1 MASGF
6 VKAELM
12 TCRQG
17 RSQVSFRL
25 LYNSVLLLVFG
36 LILWKWMN
44 GVDSLGSNQECKI
57 GYIHSHSRVSQCL
70 ASIRK
75 LGNRRSSEGLRSFK
89 PSKGTNLFILIILAG
104 DIEMNPGPRFQCGLC
119 KKYCKASD
127 RLLECEE
134 CEKRFHA
141 SCSNLSDNELLRI
154 ESGDGAWYCTNC
166 KADCGLCS
174 GAVLKGHKAVQ
185 CDNCDMWIHNECS
198 FIAETQ
204 YETVNNTNCTW
215 ICPKCEFF
223 NFSDSFFGEQVNV
236 ETENRFVPL
245 TKVKKDRSSPCGTNK
260 SSFISGLKFISMN
273 INSIRGKKLELL
285 AFLDFHQPHV
295 VAIQETKIDS
305 SIATSELFPET
316 CPYSVYRKD
325 RNIHGG
331 GVMLLVHKD
340 ISHMPI
346 TELENDSESI
356 WVKVFANKTSHFVA
370 SWYRPP
376 GSTSEEFQLFRE
388 QLDYIRTHHRGK
400 KLPSAHVLGDF
411 NFKDIDWPDR
421 LSKSGSTLSQSEGQI
436 LIDIMNDHGLEQM
449 VHFPTREKNTLDL
462 ILTTLPGQFQDVHS
476 PDKLSDH
483 DIVSG
488 TLKMFIPP
496 IKKPR
501 RKVYLYQK
509 GDYESMRKDT
519 LQFAKEKYFNGHSD
533 TRSVQ
538 ENFDLLTSFIQDTA
552 DKHIPSKTSR
562 SVSSIPWITPE
573 IRRKIRRKNK
583 THAKA
588 KKTGSSKL
596 RSKFETLRREIKADV
611 RKQHD
616 LYVNNLVGDVKAN
629 PRDFYRYINSQKKDT
644 QGIPPLKR
652 KNGKGVAQSDLEKAE
667 EFNGQFTDVFSKNE
681 HTQVPLLDRSAPF
694 MNDIAVS
701 KDGVIKLL
709 KGLNPS
715 KALGPDELHPRVLKE
730 LATELGP
737 VLAHLFQQSIDTG
750 EIPKEWSLANICP
763 LFKKS
768 DRSLACNY
776 RPVSLTC
783 VPCKL
788 LEHIVCSNIMA
799 HLDEYKLLSDRQHA
813 FRKGHSCETQLT
825 TVIND
830 WAKILDNRGQVD
842 TFILDF
848 EKAFDTPPHELLKS
862 KLFGYGI
869 GGKTLKWIDS
879 FLCFRQQRVVVNGVK
894 SDWAPVLSGVPQ
906 GTVLGPLLF
915 SLYINDISSDI
926 ESEIR
931 LFADDCVCYREIK
944 DEKDTM
950 KLQRDIDRLGSW
962 ARKWG
967 MRFQPVKCNMMQ
979 LTRKRIKKIHA
990 SYTLE
995 GTNLE
1000 NVESIKYLGVTITS
1014 DLRWNTHVSNVCT
1027 KANRTLGF
1035 LRRNLHSCPQEVKEA
1050 AYKGLVRP
1058 VLDYG
1063 SSVWD
1068 PPGVVLQEELES
1080 VQKRAARFVTG
1091 NYDYETG
1098 SMTGILG
1105 QLKWDSLKK
1114 RRKDNRLILL
1124 YKGLKGKASVPTD
1137 DLIPKTRR
1145 CRNQHSMAFQT
1156 PIANTD
1162 VYKGSFFPQTI
1173 RDWNALP
1180 DSLISSAEDAE
1191 DCVAKFTSL
1200 VRARD

>member
-1 MASGF
+1 M
-6 VKAELM
+6 
-12 TCRQG
+12 Q
-17 RSQVSFRL
+17 
-25 LYNSVLLLVFG
+25 
-36 LILWKWMN
+36 
-44 GVDSLGSNQECKI
+44 
-57 GYIHSHSRVSQCL
+57 
-70 ASIRK
+70 
-75 LGNRRSSEGLRSFK
+75 SS
-89 PSKGTNLFILIILAG
+89 
-104 DIEMNPGPRFQCGLC
+104 
-119 KKYCKASD
+119 
-127 RLLECEE
+127 
-134 CEKRFHA
+134 
-141 SCSNLSDNELLRI
+141 
-154 ESGDGAWYCTNC
+154 
-166 KADCGLCS
+166 
-174 GAVLKGHKAVQ
+174 
-185 CDNCDMWIHNECS
+185 
-198 FIAETQ
+198 
-204 YETVNNTNCTW
+204 
-215 ICPKCEFF
+215 
-223 NFSDSFFGEQVNV
+223 
-236 ETENRFVPL
+236 
-245 TKVKKDRSSPCGTNK
+245 
-260 SSFISGLKFISMN
+260 
-273 INSIRGKKLELL
+273 
-285 AFLDFHQPHV
+285 
-295 VAIQETKIDS
+295 
-305 SIATSELFPET
+305 
-316 CPYSVYRKD
+316 
-325 RNIHGG
+325 
-331 GVMLLVHKD
+331 
-340 ISHMPI
+340 
-346 TELENDSESI
+346 
-356 WVKVFANKTSHFVA
+356 
-370 SWYRPP
+370 
-376 GSTSEEFQLFRE
+376 
-388 QLDYIRTHHRGK
+388 
-400 KLPSAHVLGDF
+400 
-411 NFKDIDWPDR
+411 
-421 LSKSGSTLSQSEGQI
+421 
-436 LIDIMNDHGLEQM
+436 
-449 VHFPTREKNTLDL
+449 TRDKNTLDL

-476 PDKLSDH
+476 PDTLSDQ

-488 TLKMFIPP
+488 TLKIFIPP

-509 GDYESMRKDT
+509 GDYESMRKDA
-519 LQFAKEKYFNGHSD
+519 LEFAKEKYFNGHSD

-538 ENFDLLTSFIQDTA
+538 ENFDLLTSFIQDSA

-596 RSKFETLRREIKADV
+596 RAKFETLRREIKADV

-681 HTQVPLLDRSAPF
+681 HTQVPLLHRS
-694 MNDIAVS
+694 
-701 KDGVIKLL
+701 
-709 KGLNPS
+709 
-715 KALGPDELHPRVLKE
+715 LGPDELPPRVLKE

-737 VLAHLFQQSIDTG
+737 VFAHLFQQSIDTG

-763 LFKKS
+763 LFKKRV
-768 DRSLACNY
+768 RSLACNY
-776 RPVSLTC
+776 CAVSLTC

-862 KLFGYGI
+862 KLFSYGI

-879 FLCFRQQRVVVNGVK
+879 FLCFRQQRVVINGVK

-962 ARKWG
+962 ARKSG

-995 GTNLE
+995 ETNLE
-1000 NVESIKYLGVTITS
+1000 NVETYIL
-1014 DLRWNTHVSNVCT
+1014 
-1027 KANRTLGF
+1027 AP
-1035 LRRNLHSCPQEVKEA
+1035 RR
-1050 AYKGLVRP
+1050 
-1058 VLDYG
+1058 
-1063 SSVWD
+1063 
-1068 PPGVVLQEELES
+1068 
-1080 VQKRAARFVTG
+1080 
-1091 NYDYETG
+1091 
-1098 SMTGILG
+1098 
-1105 QLKWDSLKK
+1105 
-1114 RRKDNRLILL
+1114 
-1124 YKGLKGKASVPTD
+1124 
-1137 DLIPKTRR
+1137 
-1145 CRNQHSMAFQT
+1145 
-1156 PIANTD
+1156 
-1162 VYKGSFFPQTI
+1162 
-1173 RDWNALP
+1173 
-1180 DSLISSAEDAE
+1180 
-1191 DCVAKFTSL
+1191 
-1200 VRARD
+1200 

>member
-1 MASGF
+1 
-6 VKAELM
+6 
-12 TCRQG
+12 
-17 RSQVSFRL
+17 
-25 LYNSVLLLVFG
+25 
-36 LILWKWMN
+36 
-44 GVDSLGSNQECKI
+44 
-57 GYIHSHSRVSQCL
+57 
-70 ASIRK
+70 
-75 LGNRRSSEGLRSFK
+75 
-89 PSKGTNLFILIILAG
+89 
-104 DIEMNPGPRFQCGLC
+104 
-119 KKYCKASD
+119 
-127 RLLECEE
+127 
-134 CEKRFHA
+134 
-141 SCSNLSDNELLRI
+141 
-154 ESGDGAWYCTNC
+154 
-166 KADCGLCS
+166 
-174 GAVLKGHKAVQ
+174 
-185 CDNCDMWIHNECS
+185 
-198 FIAETQ
+198 
-204 YETVNNTNCTW
+204 
-215 ICPKCEFF
+215 
-223 NFSDSFFGEQVNV
+223 
-236 ETENRFVPL
+236 
-245 TKVKKDRSSPCGTNK
+245 
-260 SSFISGLKFISMN
+260 
-273 INSIRGKKLELL
+273 
-285 AFLDFHQPHV
+285 
-295 VAIQETKIDS
+295 
-305 SIATSELFPET
+305 
-316 CPYSVYRKD
+316 
-325 RNIHGG
+325 
-331 GVMLLVHKD
+331 
-340 ISHMPI
+340 MPI

-376 GSTSEEFQLFRE
+376 GSTSKEFKLFRE
-388 QLDYIRTHHRGK
+388 QLDYIKTHHKGK

-421 LSKSGSTLSQSEGQI
+421 LSKSGSTLSQSGGQI

-488 TLKMFIPP
+488 TLKIFIPP

-519 LQFAKEKYFNGHSD
+519 LEFAKEKYFNGHSD

-538 ENFDLLTSFIQDTA
+538 ENFDLLTSFIQDLA

-701 KDGVIKLL
+701 EDGVIKLL

-737 VLAHLFQQSIDTG
+737 VFAHLFQQSIDTG
-750 EIPKEWSLANICP
+750 EIPKGWSLANICP

-776 RPVSLTC
+776 RSVSLTC

-862 KLFGYGI
+862 KLFSYGI

-950 KLQRDIDRLGSW
+950 KLQRDIDRFIGFLGKEVGYEISTC
-962 ARKWG
+962 
-967 MRFQPVKCNMMQ
+967 QMQ
-979 LTRKRIKKIHA
+979 YDAADKKTDQEDPCFI
-990 SYTLE
+990 
-995 GTNLE
+995 
-1000 NVESIKYLGVTITS
+1000 YLG
-1014 DLRWNTHVSNVCT
+1014 
-1027 KANRTLGF
+1027 
-1035 LRRNLHSCPQEVKEA
+1035 
-1050 AYKGLVRP
+1050 
-1058 VLDYG
+1058 
-1063 SSVWD
+1063 
-1068 PPGVVLQEELES
+1068 
-1080 VQKRAARFVTG
+1080 G
-1091 NYDYETG
+1091 N
-1098 SMTGILG
+1098 
-1105 QLKWDSLKK
+1105 
-1114 RRKDNRLILL
+1114 
-1124 YKGLKGKASVPTD
+1124 
-1137 DLIPKTRR
+1137 
-1145 CRNQHSMAFQT
+1145 
-1156 PIANTD
+1156 
-1162 VYKGSFFPQTI
+1162 
-1173 RDWNALP
+1173 
-1180 DSLISSAEDAE
+1180 
-1191 DCVAKFTSL
+1191 
-1200 VRARD
+1200 